1 MQRRHFFEKLGI
13 GAAGLLALPTV
24 IRARGQNHHH
34 AQLNGPLAS
43 ATVSFGQWETD
54 PPLDR
59 FPNIPP
65 APPRNNH
72 ALLPGETTIKAG
84 GSVMFVISGLH
95 NILVYGDGTQ
105 PGDIDTT
112 ALTAT
117 TGTPAGVPL
126 INDPRN
132 RIYRGP
138 DPSLFPLDRVE
149 TVHFPT
155 PGRYFV
161 TCGVLP
167 HFNDGMFGYVNVLP

>member
-13 GAAGLLALPTV
+13 GAGGLLALPAAV
-24 IRARGQNHHH
+24 HARGQDHQH
-34 AQLNGPLAS
+34 QPVNGPLAS
-43 ATVSFGQWETD
+43 ATVSFGQWKTD

-59 FPNIPP
+59 FPNVPP

-72 ALLPGETTIKAG
+72 ALLPGDVTIKAG

-105 PGDIDTT
+105 PGNIDTT
-112 ALTAT
+112 SLTAT
-117 TGTPAGVPL
+117 TGVPAGVPL
-126 INDPRN
+126 IDDPRN

-149 TVHFPT
+149 AVLFPS